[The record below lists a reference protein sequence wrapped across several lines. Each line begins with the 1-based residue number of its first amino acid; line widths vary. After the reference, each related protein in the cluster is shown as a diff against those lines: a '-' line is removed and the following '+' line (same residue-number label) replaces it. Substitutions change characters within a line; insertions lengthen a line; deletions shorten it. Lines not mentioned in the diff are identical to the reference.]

1 MKPFAPS
8 LVLVCFLSVAARA
21 EPAKEIVVGASLPLT
36 GSEARAGTFLREGY
50 ELAFDQAMRAGGL
63 LVGGVRR
70 PVRLRLLDDGNDS
83 KKGAELTQ
91 KLLEQERVDLLLGSY
106 SGGVVDAQ
114 SAVAEKARV
123 PYVTSGGAAPSIY
136 RNGRRFLFSV
146 LAPIDRL
153 SAALMRWID
162 EEQAA
167 GRLPTPMRLA
177 IAAENSLHGKEFA
190 GGIREFVAKANARRN
205 YSYRIVLD
213 DSFEL
218 EAKDFRPLL
227 NHVATA
233 DADALLIDAHLSEF
247 IGMHKQYVAAGLCH
261 KVLSYGAR
269 GSEKQ
274 AAEALPPGSTD
285 YILSSIWWNS
295 QLGSKG
301 VAKEFVDAFQKKY
314 GRLPDWYQALSYEA
328 TRALFAAV
336 EAAGTLD
343 GDAVRQKLAEMKIES
358 LLPGG
363 LLRFP
368 AEYGQQ
374 AQYLF
379 VIQQN
384 LPGAGSPIVYPKIAA
399 THEGIAANPRCAPR
413 TAGHAVI
420 ESR

>member
-1 MKPFAPS
+1 
-8 LVLVCFLSVAARA
+8 
-21 EPAKEIVVGASLPLT
+21 
-36 GSEARAGTFLREGY
+36 
-50 ELAFDQAMRAGGL
+50 MRAGGL
-63 LVGGVRR
+63 RVGGS
-70 PVRLRLLDDGNDS
+70 RLPIRLKLLDDENDT

-106 SGGVVDAQ
+106 SGNVVDAQ
-114 SAVAEKARV
+114 SAVAEKAQM

-146 LAPIDRL
+146 LAPIDSL

-162 EEQAA
+162 DEQVA

-177 IAAENSLHGKEFA
+177 IAWENTLHGKEFA
-190 GGIREFVAKANARRN
+190 GGIREFVAKTKGRRGE
-205 YSYRIVLD
+205 YTIVLD

-218 EAKDFRPLL
+218 DAKDFRPILGRIGAA
-227 NHVATA
+227 N
-233 DADALLIDAHLSEF
+233 ADALLVDAHLSDF
-247 IGMHKQYVAAGLCH
+247 IKMHKQYVAAGLCH

-285 YILSSIWWNS
+285 YILSAIWWNS

-301 VAKEFVDAFQKKY
+301 LAKEFVEAFQRKY

-328 TRALFAAV
+328 TRALFAAI
-336 EAAGTLD
+336 EAAATLE
-343 GDAVRQKLAEMKIES
+343 GDAVRQKLAEMKLDSI
-358 LLPGG
+358 LPGG

-374 AQYLF
+374 SRYLF
-379 VIQQN
+379 VVQQN
-384 LPGAGSPIVYPKIAA
+384 LPGVGAPIVYPKIAA
-399 THEGIAANPRCAPR
+399 THEGVAANPRCSASSAKR
-413 TAGHAVI
+413 
-420 ESR
+420 

>member
-1 MKPFAPS
+1 MKSLAPS
-8 LVLVCFLSVAARA
+8 LLIASFVSIAAQA
-21 EPAKEIVVGASLPLT
+21 APVKKEIVVGASLPLS
-36 GSEARAGTFLREGY
+36 GPEARAGNFLREGY
-50 ELAFDQAMRAGGL
+50 DLAFEQANRAGGL
-63 LVGGVRR
+63 RLGRR
-70 PVRLRLLDDGNDS
+70 RLPVRLQLLDDQNDT
-83 KKGAELTQ
+83 KKGAELTR
-91 KLLEQERVDLLLGSY
+91 KLIEQDRIDLLLGSY
-106 SGGVVDAQ
+106 SGNVVDAQ
-114 SAVAEKARV
+114 SAVAEKARM

-146 LAPIDRL
+146 LAPIDSL

-162 EEQAA
+162 GEQVA

-177 IAAENSLHGKEFA
+177 IAWENTLHGKEFA
-190 GGIREFVAKANARRN
+190 SGIREFVEKTKGRRGE
-205 YSYRIVLD
+205 YTIVLD

-218 EAKDFRPLL
+218 DAKDFRPILGRIGAA
-227 NHVATA
+227 N
-233 DADALLIDAHLSEF
+233 ADALLVDAHLSDF
-247 IGMHKQYVAAGLCH
+247 IKMHKQYVAAGLCH

-285 YILSSIWWNS
+285 YILSAIWWNS

-301 VAKEFVDAFQKKY
+301 LAKEFVEAFQKKY

-343 GDAVRQKLAEMKIES
+343 GEAVRQKLAEMKLDSI
-358 LLPGG
+358 LPGG

-374 AQYLF
+374 SHYLF
-379 VIQQN
+379 VVQQN
-384 LPGAGSPIVYPKIAA
+384 LPGAGAPIIYPKIAA
-399 THEGIAANPRCAPR
+399 TREGVAANPRCSASSAKR
-413 TAGHAVI
+413 
-420 ESR
+420 

>member
-1 MKPFAPS
+1 
-8 LVLVCFLSVAARA
+8 V
-21 EPAKEIVVGASLPLT
+21 
-36 GSEARAGTFLREGY
+36 
-50 ELAFDQAMRAGGL
+50 
-63 LVGGVRR
+63 
-70 PVRLRLLDDGNDS
+70 
-83 KKGAELTQ
+83 
-91 KLLEQERVDLLLGSY
+91 
-106 SGGVVDAQ
+106 
-114 SAVAEKARV
+114 
-123 PYVTSGGAAPSIY
+123 
-136 RNGRRFLFSV
+136 
-146 LAPIDRL
+146 
-153 SAALMRWID
+153 
-162 EEQAA
+162 
-167 GRLPTPMRLA
+167 
-177 IAAENSLHGKEFA
+177 
-190 GGIREFVAKANARRN
+190 KANARRN

-227 NHVATA
+227 NHVAAA
-233 DADALLIDAHLSEF
+233 DADALLVDAHLSEF

-274 AAEALPPGSTD
+274 AADALPPGSTD

-295 QLGSKG
+295 QLGSRG
-301 VAKEFVDAFQKKY
+301 VAKEFVDAFQRKY

-328 TRALFAAV
+328 TRALFTAV

-343 GDAVRQKLAEMKIES
+343 GDAVRQKLAEMKLES

-399 THEGIAANPRCAPR
+399 TREGVAANPRWLAR
-413 TAGHAVI
+413 TAAHARTD
-420 ESR
+420 SR